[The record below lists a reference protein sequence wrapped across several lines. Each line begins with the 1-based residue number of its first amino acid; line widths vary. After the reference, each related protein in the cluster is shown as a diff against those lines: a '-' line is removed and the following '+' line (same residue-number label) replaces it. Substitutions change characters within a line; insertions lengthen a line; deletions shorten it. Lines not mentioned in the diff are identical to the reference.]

1 MTVLRVSYWEIS
13 MAQVQQGPSP
23 IFTFLHTQF
32 PLAKQFFFYNWA
44 TAQQKNTPE
53 SDKWLGANL
62 ALAYWAGQSRLPE
75 VATKVATWMSFHC
88 SAAAPVWE
96 ACRSEVRT
104 SCWGIALNFSV
115 SKATKHSRKNP
126 PHPHISP
133 SLQYSAP
140 WVMMGGLC
148 DWFNKSCGWT
158 HYWTSSTQS
167 GWARL
172 DWRVGASYTP
182 FPPALIGWVP
192 SYPLVLWMRD

>member
-104 SCWGIALNFSV
+104 SRWGIALN
-115 SKATKHSRKNP
+115 SRKNP
-126 PHPHISP
+126 PHPNISP
-133 SLQYSAP
+133 SLQTLSND
-140 WVMMGGLC
+140 G
-148 DWFNKSCGWT
+148 WFMWLVQQILRLDPLLDVVHPVRLGS
-158 HYWTSSTQS
+158 
-167 GWARL
+167 ARL
-172 DWRVGASYTP
+172 EGGSLIHTIPASTHWLGTQLP
-182 FPPALIGWVP
+182 FGTVDERLIN
-192 SYPLVLWMRD
+192 YNYFLIN